1 MLLHNMKGLGPKS
14 AQQLIEAGI
23 DSPEALKKLGPV
35 AAYLQLQ
42 AFHKKRISLN
52 FLYAL
57 VGAVEDVHWQ
67 TVAAKDKSRLI
78 QELEGYKELQKQ
90 LDKEGVSFHW

>member
-1 MLLHNMKGLGPKS
+1 MRLQDMKGLGPKS
-14 AQQLIEAGI
+14 AQQLIDAGI
-23 DSPEALKKLGPV
+23 DSPEALKKIGPV

-42 AFHKKRISLN
+42 TFQQKRVSLN

-67 TVAAKDKSRLI
+67 TVAAQDKSRLI
-78 QELEGYKELQKQ
+78 QELEGFKELQNQ
-90 LDKEGVSFHW
+90 LDKEGVSFRW